1 VVDRHYVEISKEME
15 FRKKGLAAY
24 IQGTAFGFIPLK
36 IRYKKGKNG
45 ARISKGITNA
55 KRC

>member
-1 VVDRHYVEISKEME
+1 MKISKEME